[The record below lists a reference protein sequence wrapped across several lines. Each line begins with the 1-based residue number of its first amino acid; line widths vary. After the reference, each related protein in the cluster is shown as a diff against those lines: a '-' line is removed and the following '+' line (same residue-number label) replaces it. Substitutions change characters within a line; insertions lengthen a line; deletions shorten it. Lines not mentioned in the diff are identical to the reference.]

1 MKKEVLVEDISK
13 LDHKLDALYED
24 IKKYDFPTQGLKR
37 YNALAEFRGHL
48 RDELNDILAVE
59 QTQEAAEYFVNN
71 MSNLVWASDYQDDDD
86 F

>member
-48 RDELNDILAVE
+48 QDELNDILDTE
-59 QTQEAAEYFVNN
+59 QTQEAKDAFMNN
-71 MSNLVWASDYQDDDD
+71 MSNLIWASDMEDDDA

>member
-1 MKKEVLVEDISK
+1 MKKETLIEDISK

-37 YNALAEFRGHL
+37 FNALAEFRGHL
-48 RDELNDILAVE
+48 RDELHDIRE
-59 QTQEAAEYFVNN
+59 QEQIREATEAFANN
-71 MSNLVWASDYQDDDD
+71 MSNLIWASDLEDDDD

>member
-1 MKKEVLVEDISK
+1 MKKETLIEDISK
-13 LDHKLDALYED
+13 LDNKLEALYED

-48 RDELNDILAVE
+48 RDELHDIRERELI
-59 QTQEAAEYFVNN
+59 QEATEDFVNN
-71 MSNLVWASDYQDDDD
+71 MSNLVWASDLADDDD

>member
-1 MKKEVLVEDISK
+1 MKKETLVEDISK

-48 RDELNDILAVE
+48 QDDLNDILARE
-59 QTQEAAEYFVNN
+59 QLQATADVFANN
-71 MSNLVWASDYQDDDD
+71 MSNLIWASDMEDDDA

>member
-1 MKKEVLVEDISK
+1 MKKETLIEDISK
-13 LDHKLDALYED
+13 LDNKLDALYED

-48 RDELNDILAVE
+48 RDELADIRE
-59 QTQEAAEYFVNN
+59 QEQIREATDAFAKN
-71 MSNLVWASDYQDDDD
+71 MSNLIWASDMEDDDD